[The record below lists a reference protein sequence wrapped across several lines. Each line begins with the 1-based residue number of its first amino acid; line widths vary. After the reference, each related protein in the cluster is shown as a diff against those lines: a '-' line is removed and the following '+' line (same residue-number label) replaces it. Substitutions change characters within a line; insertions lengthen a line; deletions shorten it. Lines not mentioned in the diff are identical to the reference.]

1 MAVNVKANFVFS
13 SLGLAFLAGI
23 GLMIGNIAPTIVTAY
38 VDNPTFSVGN
48 AGSVISVNMFGTAL
62 GALITSFLLQ
72 KINWSRTA
80 FFFLLVLVV
89 SDLISIPI
97 NQPISLF
104 LIRFIHGLSAGA
116 LMGITYAAIA
126 QTSSPERIQALS
138 YTMQLLFGGIL
149 IQLITPRIESVGVAI
164 VWLPLVLF
172 SAAGLLLC
180 RLLKNRIPSEIL
192 LTGGQSQKRA
202 GNLIIGLALVSLFAF
217 QMGQFAAFAYVI
229 EVGINHNFSVEF
241 TGASVA
247 MGMWVGGPSALF
259 VTWWSLRSGRAFPIV
274 FASGI
279 QIAAISLL
287 LLPISSFFL
296 IGNIAW
302 GIAFNIGISYVLGLI
317 SELDNEGR
325 IASLAAFMSTL
336 GLSAGPGFA
345 AFMVGEDSYERVLL
359 FSLAILFTSL
369 VLIIIPAMKLD
380 SLNKTSRIIWS

>member
-1 MAVNVKANFVFS
+1 MAVNAKANFVFS

-38 VDNPTFSVGN
+38 VDNPMFSVGN
-48 AGSVISVNMFGTAL
+48 AGSVISINMFGNAL
-62 GALITSFLLQ
+62 GALIISFLLQ

-104 LIRFIHGLSAGA
+104 FLRFVHGLSAGA

-149 IQLITPRIESVGVAI
+149 IQLITPRIESLGTVV

-180 RLLKNRIPSEIL
+180 PLLKNRIPSGITL
-192 LTGGQSQKRA
+192 ASDQSQKRA
-202 GNLIIGLALVSLFAF
+202 GNLVIGLALVSLFAF
-217 QMGQFAAFAYVI
+217 QTGQFAAFAYVI

-274 FASGI
+274 LASGI
-279 QIAAISLL
+279 QIASISLL
-287 LLPISSFFL
+287 LFPISSFFL

-302 GIAFNIGISYVLGLI
+302 GIAFNIGISYMLGLI

-325 IASLAAFMSTL
+325 IASLAAFTSTL

-359 FSLAILFTSL
+359 FSLTILFTSL

-380 SLNKTSRIIWS
+380 SLNKTSRMIWS